1 MLHQLQ
7 YDSPLGTLTLCSG
20 DGTHLTALHLNEN
33 TAPSTLRSLPPIFQ
47 EVSRWLDT
55 YFAGQI
61 PGPLP
66 PLAPAGTP
74 FQQIVWKFLL
84 EIPYGQVVSYGT
96 IAQKTAAALEK
107 PHMSAQAVGGAVGRN
122 PIPILIPCHRVVGAN
137 GSLTGY
143 SGGLPIKKSTPSAG
157 RSANLGG
164 YCLAPSILFMSLVSS

>member
-107 PHMSAQAVGGAVGRN
+107 PHMSAQAVGRRSRPQSDPHTDPLSPRGRRQRQLDRLFRGT
-122 PIPILIPCHRVVGAN
+122 PH
-137 GSLTGY
+137 
-143 SGGLPIKKSTPSAG
+143 KKSTPSAG
-157 RSANLGG
+157 RSAISGDIVSH
-164 YCLAPSILFMSLVSS
+164 PRSSL